1 VLGLL
6 NYTPELGMRHTL
18 AAGSVPF
25 VSLNSACMA
34 DAACLVTQPR
44 ADMASP
50 VQVRSHHVFPLS
62 LSIYI

>member
-1 VLGLL
+1 MLSLL
-6 NYTPELGMRHTL
+6 KYTPELGMRHTL

-25 VSLNSACMA
+25 VSLNSACMS

-50 VQVRSHHVFPLS
+50 VQVRIHHVFS
-62 LSIYI
+62 FSMVCQ